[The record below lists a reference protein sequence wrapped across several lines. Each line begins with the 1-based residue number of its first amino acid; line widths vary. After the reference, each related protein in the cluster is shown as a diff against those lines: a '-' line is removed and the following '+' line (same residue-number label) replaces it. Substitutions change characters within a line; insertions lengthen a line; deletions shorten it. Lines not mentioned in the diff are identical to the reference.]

1 MKHIDYEL
9 LIRQLSYAYEQKGR
23 VYHDEVLDS
32 LKEKIPKKNYNILK
46 KVVLSDYIEKRDVN
60 IRIFGAFSERD
71 IRFLAIRCKNLENSI
86 NIPLL

>member
-46 KVVLSDYIEKRDVN
+46 KVVL
-60 IRIFGAFSERD
+60 
-71 IRFLAIRCKNLENSI
+71 
-86 NIPLL
+86 